1 MKLSYLLLFGI
12 LAYIV
17 SRMSNAYTVMAKELR
32 ELRIKCVGEKE
43 SKDTNAVDAL
53 PILNDIKKAS
63 TVLQGL
69 ANRFA

>member
-1 MKLSYLLLFGI
+1 
-12 LAYIV
+12 
-17 SRMSNAYTVMAKELR
+17 MSNAYTVMAKELR